1 MAKNIKK
8 KLTFYIDEK
17 TENMLIDIFISR
29 LKTTQK
35 ATKSDIVCEAIKNL
49 AVDLNHLEKSYQE
62 VVDRIEKYIP

>member
-49 AVDLNHLEKSYQE
+49 AVDRDWETN
-62 VVDRIEKYIP
+62 KYIY